1 MARTAGLWHDGPS
14 HAEEVP
20 VKSTMQLGALGVR
33 EMFEYGATEFPSA
46 HVHTYLGPDFIASF
60 TFAQIA
66 DRVQRLAHALAVL
79 GVQPGDRVATFSFN
93 HHPHLEAYF
102 AVPAM
107 GAVVH
112 TLNLRLF
119 PDQLRFVVADAED
132 RIIIADNTVLGLL
145 QAVLPTSPS
154 VAHLVVV
161 GPVLDTAVLEA
172 IRRARPDLA
181 VHDYESLLDAQP
193 GTPYPWP
200 GVDETDAAMMCYTSG
215 TTGNPKGVV
224 YSHRSTYLHAQMAL
238 PLYGRRSMNLLE
250 PAADTA
256 IIIVPMFHAAAWGS
270 PYACWLTGSDMVMPT
285 RFLQPA
291 PLVEMIERF
300 RPTMASGVPTIWN
313 ELLRY
318 LEDHPA
324 DLSCFR
330 SITSGGSATPR
341 ALIEAY
347 MERHGVALISGW
359 GMTETSPICTL
370 ALPPAGT
377 PRERLAD
384 YFSTAGKAVP
394 GVELRIVG
402 EDGRTLPRDGVS
414 LGEIEVRGPW
424 ITAGYYHLDEPE
436 RFHDGWLR
444 TGDMG
449 TIDPEGYLR
458 IADRTKDVIKSG
470 GEWISSIELEN
481 QLMAHPAVAE
491 AAVIGIPDEKWV
503 ERPLALVVLREGAT
517 VTTEELR
524 AFLADRVA
532 KWWLPDR
539 FSFVAQIPKTSV
551 GKFDKKVLR
560 QQFMEGRLT
569 IVP

>member
-1 MARTAGLWHDGPS
+1 MN
-14 HAEEVP
+14 
-20 VKSTMQLGALGVR
+20 STMQHGTLGVR
-33 EMFEYGATEFPSA
+33 QMFEYGATEFPDA
-46 HVHTYLGPDFIASF
+46 HVHTYLGPGWVASF
-60 TFAQIA
+60 TFGEVAA
-66 DRVQRLAHALAVL
+66 RTHRLAHALAGL
-79 GVQPGDRVATFSFN
+79 GVGVGDRVATFSFN

-102 AVPAM
+102 AVPSM

-132 RIIIADNTVLGLL
+132 LVIIADNLVLGML
-145 QAVLPTSPS
+145 QAVLPEATS
-154 VAHLVVV
+154 VRHLVIV
-161 GPVLDTAVLEA
+161 GPVLDPGVLEA
-172 IRRARPDLA
+172 IKRARPDLA
-181 VHDYESLLDAQP
+181 VHDYEALLEAQP
-193 GTPYPWP
+193 PDPYPWP
-200 GVDETDAAMMCYTSG
+200 ELDETAAAMMCYTSG

-224 YSHRSTYLHAQMAL
+224 YSHRSIYLHAEMSR
-238 PLYGRRSMNLLE
+238 PLYGRRAMDLLH

-256 IIIVPMFHAAAWGS
+256 IIIVPMFHAAAWGA
-270 PYACWLTGSDMVMPT
+270 PYTCWVSGADMVMPT

-324 DLSCFR
+324 DLSSFR

-347 MERHGVALISGW
+347 LERYGVALISGW

-377 PRERLAD
+377 PRDRLAD
-384 YFSTAGKAVP
+384 YFATAGKPVP
-394 GVELRIVG
+394 GVELRVVG
-402 EDGRTLPRDGVS
+402 EDGTALPRDGVA

-424 ITAGYYHLDEPE
+424 ITAGYYHLDDAE

-458 IADRTKDVIKSG
+458 ISDRTKDVIKSG

-517 VTTEELR
+517 VTTDELR
-524 AFLADRVA
+524 AFLASRVA
-532 KWWLPDR
+532 KWWLPER
-539 FSFVAQIPKTSV
+539 FAFVDEIPKTSV

-560 QQFMEGRLT
+560 QRFTEGQL
-569 IVP
+569 IVVT